1 MMTKIR
7 FAVLGIGTVM
17 TILYIVFLYAGAKYD
32 KLIESLPKEGYSD
45 KELFSAG
52 FFLQKFKRFST
63 KSATGRRLVA
73 EAGVLHPEQEGRFA
87 EYWARIALA
96 RTISMTLLL
105 VAGALL
111 FAATSS
117 SPYMLFATLIAGV
130 CGAYAMY
137 DGGVKSMQNELKKRS
152 DDCVY
157 EFANMVS
164 KLSLLMNCSLTLH
177 DAWKMVAESGKGGIY
192 DLMKVASDEMDSG
205 KDDVSAIYDFGV
217 RCNAPEIRKFS
228 GTLIQSVEKGGSD
241 ITRFLRNQAKE
252 LGGQRKQM
260 LLRRGDEAAAKLLLP
275 TTMFMGGVIL
285 IILVAAAG
293 NMSMG
298 I

>member
-1 MMTKIR
+1 MLKIR
-7 FAVLGIGTVM
+7 FVLLAMGTVV
-17 TILYIVFLYAGAKYD
+17 TLVYLILLFAGGKYD
-32 KLIESLPKEGYSD
+32 RMIENLPKEGYSD
-45 KELFSAG
+45 KELFSVGFMMQKLGPFSVNSPAG
-52 FFLQKFKRFST
+52 KQILADSR
-63 KSATGRRLVA
+63 
-73 EAGVLHPEQEGRFA
+73 VLHPEQEGRYA
-87 EYWARIALA
+87 EYWARIFLA
-96 RTISMTLLL
+96 RTNSMVFLLL
-105 VAGALL
+105 AAVLC
-111 FAATSS
+111 FAATAD
-117 SPYMLFATLIAGV
+117 SPLLMILTLIAGF
-130 CGAYAMY
+130 CGVYAMY
-137 DGGVKSMQNELKKRS
+137 DSGVKSMKNELKKRS
-152 DDCVY
+152 DDCIY

-177 DAWKMVAESGKGGIY
+177 DAWKMVAKSGKGSIY
-192 DLMKVASDEMDSG
+192 TLMQVAADEMDSG
-205 KDDVSAIYDFGV
+205 KDDVTVIYDFGI

-293 NMSMG
+293 NMNMM
-298 I
+298 